1 MAGGWSPKQ
10 EPGALCTFD
19 GRGWKYTGRNLR
31 GANVGKGVKGRR
43 ATQSRLYSSAT
54 DRFTVVYSEMVL
66 ASNSGATSASC
77 SMGGLMAEAA
87 AADLENLI
95 LQENAFTAI
104 IQVGDAVTHA
114 GLCL

>member
-1 MAGGWSPKQ
+1 
-10 EPGALCTFD
+10 
-19 GRGWKYTGRNLR
+19 
-31 GANVGKGVKGRR
+31 
-43 ATQSRLYSSAT
+43 
-54 DRFTVVYSEMVL
+54 MVL

-77 SMGGLMAEAA
+77 SMGGLMVEAA
-87 AADLENLI
+87 AADLENII